1 MSVKRRDIIR
11 HFEKYG
17 FFLKREGSNHSIY
30 TNAKGITTA
39 IGRHNTFSRFEA
51 NDLCKEAGIPPIF

>member
-11 HFEKYG
+11 HFERNG
-17 FFLKREGSNHSIY
+17 FLFDREGSNHSIY
-30 TNAKGITTA
+30 SNNKGIKVA

-51 NDLCKEAGIPPIF
+51 NDLCKEAGIPQIF